1 MQVKKEKEKLKN
13 RSFSLQRH
21 MTVVYP
27 QKERN
32 KLYIARYLLGKKIK
46 EGE

>member
-1 MQVKKEKEKLKN
+1 
-13 RSFSLQRH
+13 
-21 MTVVYP
+21 VVYP